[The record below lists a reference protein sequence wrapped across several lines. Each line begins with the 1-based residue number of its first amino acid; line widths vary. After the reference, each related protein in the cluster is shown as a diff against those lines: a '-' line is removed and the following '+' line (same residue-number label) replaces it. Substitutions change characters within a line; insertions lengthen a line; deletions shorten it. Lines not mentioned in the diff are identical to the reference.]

1 MWVMQPYLWL
11 GLCVR
16 KPQRQPPLIEFD
28 QMHEMHEMRETDPS
42 TTPQFRSQNGPVY
55 QHEYDD
61 IGEEATPNVEPYCS
75 TVVHDRSHR
84 NPMFDNQICNVEVH
98 PHPDTSNP
106 EVFVNERY
114 NEGIH
119 PNQERS
125 VVVEN
130 ENYNRTAQPQP
141 VVFVNERYESVVAVN
156 SQPEAIAT
164 MSDSGLYRSVAVCSH
179 PVHYL

>member
-125 VVVEN
+125 VVVES